1 MATFS
6 AVNLNTKPRHMGGYG
21 NGLVVWD
28 TVEPSAAA
36 LNDVYRLVR
45 IPAGATVTGVELVA
59 DDLDSGGSPALAVK
73 IGFEPVD
80 ATEGPAADDDFFAAA
95 GSTVFQA
102 AGRTAFTFHPLK
114 FERDV
119 FLIATI
125 TAAAAT
131 FAAGKVTAI
140 VTGEATGVK

>member
-6 AVNLNTKPRHMGGYG
+6 AVNLNSKPRHMGGYG

-28 TVEPSAAA
+28 TTEPTAAA
-36 LNDVYRLVR
+36 ADDVLRLAR
-45 IPAGATVTGVELVA
+45 IPAGATVTGVEIVS
-59 DDLDSGGSPALAVK
+59 DDLDSGATPALAVK
-73 IGFEPVD
+73 VGFEPVD

-95 GSTVFQA
+95 GSTAIQA
-102 AGRTAFTFHPLK
+102 AGRTALSFHPLK

-119 FLIATI
+119 FLIATV